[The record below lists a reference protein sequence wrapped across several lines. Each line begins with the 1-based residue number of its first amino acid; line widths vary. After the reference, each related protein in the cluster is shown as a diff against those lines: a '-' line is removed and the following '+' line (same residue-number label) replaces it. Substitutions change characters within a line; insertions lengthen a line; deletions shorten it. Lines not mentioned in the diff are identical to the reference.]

1 VLDEDIYVQ
10 DFLSS
15 NSLAD
20 LFHLPVSQSL
30 ANCKQTLLM
39 LTFPRKMTLGLMLGE
54 PPNTLLVSSTNFVL
68 GTLCPMSL
76 SLGFGNA
83 DAYLR

>member
-1 VLDEDIYVQ
+1 
-10 DFLSS
+10 
-15 NSLAD
+15 
-20 LFHLPVSQSL
+20 
-30 ANCKQTLLM
+30 M